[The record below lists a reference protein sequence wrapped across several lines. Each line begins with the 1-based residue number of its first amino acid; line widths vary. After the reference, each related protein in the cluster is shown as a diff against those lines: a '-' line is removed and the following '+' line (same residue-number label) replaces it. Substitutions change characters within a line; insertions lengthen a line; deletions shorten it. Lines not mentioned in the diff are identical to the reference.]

1 MCAESH
7 YQHID
12 EFERNVRIPVPK
24 GLRKKIH
31 IQANGT
37 HVILRQLTSCL
48 DNICTKTEVV

>member
-1 MCAESH
+1 MYAESH
-7 YQHID
+7 APHID

-48 DNICTKTEVV
+48 DYICTKTEVV